1 MVKKIIQKLIEN
13 AFKYSPQ
20 DFLLDQEQ
28 YDLSEEDVEY
38 LRKKIE
44 DMK

>member
-13 AFKYSPQ
+13 AYKHSAQ

-28 YDLSEEDVEY
+28 YDLSEDDIEY
-38 LRKKIE
+38 LKKKIE
-44 DMK
+44 NMK